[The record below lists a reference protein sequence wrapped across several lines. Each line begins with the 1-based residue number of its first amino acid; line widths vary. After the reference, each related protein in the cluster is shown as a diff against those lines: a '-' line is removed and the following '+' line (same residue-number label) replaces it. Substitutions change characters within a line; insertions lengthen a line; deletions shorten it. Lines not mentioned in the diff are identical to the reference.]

1 MAIKSKVYQWILLI
15 IVVTT
20 NHIRAMIDNAIAIY
34 CFLDDYLKAIRH
46 KEDKQRQM
54 KDAEILMTAI
64 IASLYFGGNHQRA
77 LSYVYEQG
85 LCKRVLE
92 KSRFNRRLHAIEEQ
106 MQNVFQSVG
115 ETLKQLNT
123 RMEYVMDSFP
133 VRICH
138 NIRISGNRLL
148 PLDEEYR
155 GKCVSKREYFYG
167 FKVQVIA
174 TIDGIPVEF
183 SIVPGSWN
191 DSRGMHT
198 LPMQLPEG
206 SRNINDSGYTNYE
219 YEDMLMECENIWHDT
234 VRKSNSKRH
243 EPAYRTYYKNVL
255 RKIIEN
261 VFSRITANI
270 PRRVH
275 ATSIKGF
282 LLKIKF
288 FIWSFTLNKLATQ

>member
-1 MAIKSKVYQWILLI
+1 MVFEP
-15 IVVTT
+15 
-20 NHIRAMIDNAIAIY
+20 NHIRAMIDNAVAIY
-34 CFLDDYLKAIRH
+34 CFLDDYLKAIKH

-54 KDAEILMTAI
+54 SDAEIMMIAI

-77 LSYVYEQG
+77 LNYVYDHG

-92 KSRFNRRLHAIEEQ
+92 KSRFNRRLHSIEER
-106 MQNVFQSVG
+106 MQDIFQSLG
-115 ETLKQLNT
+115 QTLKQLNT

-138 NIRISGNRLL
+138 NIRIPNNRLL

-174 TIDGIPVEF
+174 TIEGTPVEF
-183 SIVPGSWN
+183 AIVPGRWH
-191 DSRGMHT
+191 DSRGMHS

-206 SRNINDSGYTNYE
+206 SRNICDSGYTNYE
-219 YEDMLMECENIWHDT
+219 YEDILMECENIWHDT
-234 VRKSNSKRH
+234 VRRSNSKRE
-243 EPAYRTYYKNVL
+243 EPAYRSYYKNTI

-261 VFSRITANI
+261 VFSRITTNI
-270 PRRVH
+270 PRCVH

-288 FIWSFTLNKLATQ
+288 FIWSFTLNCLTTKQVAT

>member
-1 MAIKSKVYQWILLI
+1 MDSADNGDSNQPYQS
-15 IVVTT
+15 
-20 NHIRAMIDNAIAIY
+20 AMIDNAIAIY
-34 CFLDDYLKAIRH
+34 CFLDDYLKAINH

-54 KDAEILMTAI
+54 NDAEIMLTAI
-64 IASLYFGGNHQRA
+64 MASLYFGGNHQRT

-92 KSRFNRRLHAIEEQ
+92 KSRFNRRLHSIEER
-106 MQNVFQSVG
+106 MQEIFQSLG
-115 ETLKQLNT
+115 SALKDLNT

-133 VRICH
+133 VKICH
-138 NIRISGNRLL
+138 NIRISGNRLF

-167 FKVQVIA
+167 FKVHVIA
-174 TIDGIPVEF
+174 TIEGIPVEF

-206 SRNINDSGYTNYE
+206 SRNISDSGYTDYR
-219 YEDMLMECENIWHDT
+219 YEDALMECDKIWHDT
-234 VRKSNSKRH
+234 VRKKNSIRK
-243 EPAYRTYYKNVL
+243 EPAYRTYYKNSI
-255 RKIIEN
+255 RKIIES
-261 VFSRITANI
+261 VFSMITTNI
-270 PRRVH
+270 PKCVH

-288 FIWSFTLNKLATQ
+288 FIWSFTLNKLATK